1 MNMWIRSVFAVSA
14 FSLTGLSPP
23 PATAQGADLL
33 SDPTVIALAEEA
45 LIADLMLRS
54 CAGIVGSDTGAAE
67 VRALADELARQFGH
81 TPETAAA
88 RLSQPDSLKRIEQ
101 GARQRLAMMG
111 ARPEDL
117 GALCA
122 LARQAA
128 SGPGL
133 IGAALD
139 PSP

>member
-88 RLSQPDSLKRIEQ
+88 RLSRAAARCSCCIRIWSCSLPGSACHWGVR
-101 GARQRLAMMG
+101 MMRVSG
-111 ARPEDL
+111 VPASMDL
-117 GALCA
+117 
-122 LARQAA
+122 
-128 SGPGL
+128 
-133 IGAALD
+133 
-139 PSP
+139 